1 MTDIEFNSIVN
12 EVVNTLKVNSKTI
25 DQLTAKLDLHPDTDW
40 FELNDGRKVSFGV
53 LRALIVA
60 SASDAA
66 SGLQNFLSRVVDDTA
81 QGHITFRQ
89 GLTSKSVAALERGA
103 TFGTFNSGVFG
114 TGACIDGLGAAEVQS
129 LFSRDFISTPE
140 FRFNRVL
147 VTEGEWWNTNGFGDI
162 VEVDYVNQIVTLKIE
177 EGEFASVKEGDL
189 CRGIYNMIGYN
200 DENPSRTRNYSV
212 PETAADTNGFPGKAG
227 FFTSYFWVKKLLT
240 PYTSGKCRFE
250 YETMSQQVN
259 DTDTT
264 PHPCAHMKFA
274 QYGNFTD
281 VTRQSSMIM
290 NSIGG
295 HSYTQQMEGVNTWA
309 LRPSNIASRLGY
321 LDNLTVVLKR
331 ADGTTY
337 ERTLE
342 GNGLFVK
349 DNVYFGNALV
359 HLDLETLEDIADM
372 LGVYHAYLSAYTD
385 VIKVDDAGNVIDGLW
400 YTETIGNQTVNRYR
414 IYTALT
420 VRKGNTLLTEA
431 PAGQAVGSG
440 TYKVTCIPH
449 GCTCSFSN
457 STLYITGIENVKDG
471 VAGSPD
477 DVNFDYDAMRA
488 VERVSVELVIDCE
501 GVGTIVQNVP
511 ITIKHDPVPYII
523 ADLTNENAAI
533 SWNTDDAEYIGLP
546 VVTKI
551 NMSKGNED
559 LPIEDFDINTI
570 NGVQPVWQQNIGR
583 RNAGRKRTT
592 TGWEFTMDLE
602 TGIFSV
608 IDAPFNAAAV
618 TEIIFTVSTTYAGV
632 SYERTLS
639 LHITRSADRAIWDI
653 IPTHDGVNVDKNDHF
668 NFSSVG
674 VRVYSQSAEQG
685 RQQAST
691 LPTGWAL
698 KYAITKV
705 TSEVVNG
712 ETVYSTVTM
721 SEVTMTTLND
731 TVNLEDSQWRD
742 NITNVTF
749 TLYNADGDIE
759 DSEGVSIVREGV
771 GGQGSTGPAGNGV
784 SGITNYYRRST
795 LSTGVTRTGTYT
807 AAEMESDWSTAYVAP
822 NEEWPFVWTYTK
834 YTFTKAD
841 PYYTPCELISRYTED
856 GVGITSI
863 THWYLNT
870 SSGTGVTRPS
880 NPSQAG
886 WSTTFTPPT
895 NSLKYVWRFIDY
907 EYSDGTHAYSPC
919 ELVSIFVKD
928 GQSSFKSIVF
938 KRYTPTT
945 QKPKPDKPTTS
956 DGTFGSPVPTGWSD
970 GIPSGTEPLWMTSRI
985 FTSDGQAP
993 AQNTWSDVVLMSD
1006 TDSFDVE
1013 FSKNAVGSY
1022 PAEPSATNTHGG
1034 SGTQIWF
1041 DPKLDATE
1049 FANHYDEFNWM
1060 ATRSKSVNSS
1070 GVPEWSPWV
1079 IVLIKG
1085 EPGVP
1090 GVGVQHA
1097 YTVVASGTTPT
1108 IITRTGNLPVSASPI
1123 TWYASTTNLVVGSNQ
1138 AMWMSERPYE
1148 NGEYGDWGDPVRIS
1162 GADGQ
1167 PGADGRDIEFIYKRS
1182 NDMPNL
1188 NGADDRPTVNNK
1200 NLDGYVPSG
1209 DGVNSGWSGSPAGV
1223 DEDHKYEWM
1232 CQRIKAVG
1240 ATQWGDW
1247 SNVFVWS
1254 AYGDTGMDGDGIE
1267 YVFKRT
1273 TGSTR
1278 PTTPS
1283 NSSGSTNSQ
1292 GEWIPS
1298 GWTDNP
1304 SGVSKTYPN
1313 EWVSVRK
1320 KINGSWGSF
1329 STPAKWATY
1338 SETPTVEIKG
1348 NPPTWWINGVDTGV
1362 KAEGEDGTGIALK
1375 GSKQVLYTTSGK
1387 TALQDIDPE
1396 DCALGDCW
1404 VVDANRHLYVFVGG
1418 DVSFPDYWNDMG
1430 EFKGADGADGSDG
1443 DNAYVHLAWANGIT
1457 FENDGFTPRSY
1468 DTFSLVKGET
1478 EYDWMGICTDN
1489 SPNDPGENRWTE
1501 YEWNYI
1507 KGKDGDFYERVYL
1520 LTQKNITPV
1529 MTNAS
1534 SQNDNFYPTVSNRTG
1549 AYGCYPMT
1557 NTFTDN
1563 PNGVREAYPFEWMS
1577 ERKKS
1582 DGVWDS
1588 FSTPVLWAN
1597 WSDDGEPGPPGV
1609 SVTGTETWYLKTTLS
1624 VGVTVN
1630 TPGWSQTYEAP
1641 DADRPYV
1648 WRYTINTL
1656 SNGTTT
1662 PANPTCELI
1671 AVYSSSPNVNLLDD
1685 TSFTNDDAMEAWL
1698 RSDGRISKVQNDPT
1712 ADPYDEENY
1721 DDELFDNFFGITTG
1735 TQSRNAYMGRF
1746 KGTAAQSSLA
1756 YLLQQVVHKTGQT
1769 EKLEG
1774 GRWYTFSFWVKGNSQ
1789 VHTSINFVDETS
1801 GQKMYVDGVQ
1811 RDANHYWQWKNL
1823 TNTWTRHTLTFKAID
1838 TLVENASYYVQWLMT
1853 DTTTEQYVYV
1863 CMPKL
1868 EIGMV
1873 ATAYTDGTASTK
1885 AVPRFLPWKA
1895 GEMVY
1900 AGDPGERFI
1909 DLRLYGGTWYQCR
1922 KAHFTGD
1929 GSTVNG
1935 AATVDNRPGTNAGRL
1950 LWRQASQFDFIA
1962 TKLLLAEEAA
1972 IDNLVAKLIRTG
1984 ALGEPHVEMFGSVA
1998 RFFGTLEIPSIEL
2011 ATDDDGVGVFR
2022 FYNKYGSAM
2031 YDLGPKGILNN
2042 FDQTDESNTLL
2053 KYKKVTEISQMFGV
2067 TDANCTNYYCFHE
2080 GYKRLKDQQGVYYV
2094 QYDIGNSGDTSQPS
2108 QWNGKYF
2115 KRSVSKSNLPTT
2127 SDYIPNGIYVEPN
2140 NGIYPA
2146 SMEHD
2151 IVDLYYVV
2159 AYKFSSGSLVQQ
2171 KHVYFK
2177 MTTGSNPTP
2186 IATICRH
2193 DGVEYDGTLA
2203 EYMNDQNV

>member
-1 MTDIEFNSIVN
+1 
-12 EVVNTLKVNSKTI
+12 
-25 DQLTAKLDLHPDTDW
+25 
-40 FELNDGRKVSFGV
+40 
-53 LRALIVA
+53 
-60 SASDAA
+60 
-66 SGLQNFLSRVVDDTA
+66 
-81 QGHITFRQ
+81 
-89 GLTSKSVAALERGA
+89 
-103 TFGTFNSGVFG
+103 
-114 TGACIDGLGAAEVQS
+114 
-129 LFSRDFISTPE
+129 
-140 FRFNRVL
+140 
-147 VTEGEWWNTNGFGDI
+147 
-162 VEVDYVNQIVTLKIE
+162 
-177 EGEFASVKEGDL
+177 
-189 CRGIYNMIGYN
+189 
-200 DENPSRTRNYSV
+200 
-212 PETAADTNGFPGKAG
+212 
-227 FFTSYFWVKKLLT
+227 
-240 PYTSGKCRFE
+240 
-250 YETMSQQVN
+250 
-259 DTDTT
+259 
-264 PHPCAHMKFA
+264 
-274 QYGNFTD
+274 
-281 VTRQSSMIM
+281 
-290 NSIGG
+290 
-295 HSYTQQMEGVNTWA
+295 
-309 LRPSNIASRLGY
+309 
-321 LDNLTVVLKR
+321 
-331 ADGTTY
+331 
-337 ERTLE
+337 
-342 GNGLFVK
+342 
-349 DNVYFGNALV
+349 
-359 HLDLETLEDIADM
+359 
-372 LGVYHAYLSAYTD
+372 
-385 VIKVDDAGNVIDGLW
+385 
-400 YTETIGNQTVNRYR
+400 
-414 IYTALT
+414 
-420 VRKGNTLLTEA
+420 
-431 PAGQAVGSG
+431 
-440 TYKVTCIPH
+440 
-449 GCTCSFSN
+449 
-457 STLYITGIENVKDG
+457 
-471 VAGSPD
+471 
-477 DVNFDYDAMRA
+477 
-488 VERVSVELVIDCE
+488 
-501 GVGTIVQNVP
+501 
-511 ITIKHDPVPYII
+511 
-523 ADLTNENAAI
+523 
-533 SWNTDDAEYIGLP
+533 
-546 VVTKI
+546 
-551 NMSKGNED
+551 
-559 LPIEDFDINTI
+559 
-570 NGVQPVWQQNIGR
+570 
-583 RNAGRKRTT
+583 
-592 TGWEFTMDLE
+592 
-602 TGIFSV
+602 
-608 IDAPFNAAAV
+608 
-618 TEIIFTVSTTYAGV
+618 
-632 SYERTLS
+632 
-639 LHITRSADRAIWDI
+639 
-653 IPTHDGVNVDKNDHF
+653 
-668 NFSSVG
+668 
-674 VRVYSQSAEQG
+674 
-685 RQQAST
+685 
-691 LPTGWAL
+691 
-698 KYAITKV
+698 
-705 TSEVVNG
+705 
-712 ETVYSTVTM
+712 
-721 SEVTMTTLND
+721 
-731 TVNLEDSQWRD
+731 
-742 NITNVTF
+742 
-749 TLYNADGDIE
+749 
-759 DSEGVSIVREGV
+759 
-771 GGQGSTGPAGNGV
+771 
-784 SGITNYYRRST
+784 
-795 LSTGVTRTGTYT
+795 
-807 AAEMESDWSTAYVAP
+807 
-822 NEEWPFVWTYTK
+822 
-834 YTFTKAD
+834 
-841 PYYTPCELISRYTED
+841 
-856 GVGITSI
+856 
-863 THWYLNT
+863 
-870 SSGTGVTRPS
+870 
-880 NPSQAG
+880 
-886 WSTTFTPPT
+886 
-895 NSLKYVWRFIDY
+895 
-907 EYSDGTHAYSPC
+907 
-919 ELVSIFVKD
+919 
-928 GQSSFKSIVF
+928 
-938 KRYTPTT
+938 
-945 QKPKPDKPTTS
+945 
-956 DGTFGSPVPTGWSD
+956 
-970 GIPSGTEPLWMTSRI
+970 
-985 FTSDGQAP
+985 
-993 AQNTWSDVVLMSD
+993 
-1006 TDSFDVE
+1006 
-1013 FSKNAVGSY
+1013 
-1022 PAEPSATNTHGG
+1022 
-1034 SGTQIWF
+1034 
-1041 DPKLDATE
+1041 
-1049 FANHYDEFNWM
+1049 
-1060 ATRSKSVNSS
+1060 
-1070 GVPEWSPWV
+1070 
-1079 IVLIKG
+1079 
-1085 EPGVP
+1085 
-1090 GVGVQHA
+1090 
-1097 YTVVASGTTPT
+1097 
-1108 IITRTGNLPVSASPI
+1108 
-1123 TWYASTTNLVVGSNQ
+1123 
-1138 AMWMSERPYE
+1138 
-1148 NGEYGDWGDPVRIS
+1148 
-1162 GADGQ
+1162 
-1167 PGADGRDIEFIYKRS
+1167 
-1182 NDMPNL
+1182 MPNL
-1188 NGADDRPTVNNK
+1188 NNTDDRPTQNNK
-1200 NLDGYVPSG
+1200 NIDNFVPDG
-1209 DGVNSGWSGSPAGV
+1209 DGVNSGWTASPAGV

-1232 CQRIKAVG
+1232 CQRIKGVG

-1247 SNVFVWS
+1247 SAVFVWS
-1254 AYGDTGMDGDGIE
+1254 AYGDTGMDGDGVE

-1273 TGSTR
+1273 TNATR

-1283 NSSGSTNSQ
+1283 STNGSTNSQ
-1292 GEWIPS
+1292 GEFIPS

-1320 KINGSWGSF
+1320 KISGQWGTF

-1375 GSKQVLYTTSGK
+1375 GSKEVLYTTSGK
-1387 TALQDIDPE
+1387 TALQDVTNA
-1396 DCALGDCW
+1396 ALGDCW
-1404 VVDANRHLYVFVGG
+1404 VVDANRHMYVYVGG
-1418 DVSFPDYWNDMG
+1418 DVNFPDNWNDMG
-1430 EFKGADGADGSDG
+1430 EFKGAPG
-1443 DNAYVHLAWANGIT
+1443 DNAYVHLAWANGIQ
-1457 FENDGFTPRSY
+1457 FEDDGFTLKSF
-1468 DTFSLVKGET
+1468 DEFSLVKGEN

-1489 SPNDPGENRWTE
+1489 SPNDPGENRWTK

-1853 DTTTEQYVYV
+1853 DTTSEQYVYV

-2011 ATDDDGVGVFR
+2011 ATDEDGVGVLR

-2031 YDLGPKGILNN
+2031 YDLGPNGILNN

-2080 GYKRLKDQQGVYYV
+2080 GYKRLKNQQGVYYV

-2115 KRSVSKSNLPTT
+2115 KRSVSKNNLPTT